1 MRFRN
6 RREAGR
12 LLAQQIPDEVA
23 SEHPVVVGLPR
34 GGVPVAYEL
43 ARALHTPLDVIVVRK
58 LGVPFQ
64 PELGMGAIGEEGVRV
79 LNDAILEAAHVT
91 RHELDTVERRERAE
105 LERRAA
111 RYRAGRPMVS
121 LQGRTVIVVDDG
133 LATGG
138 TARAALQVARSHG
151 ARRVVLAVPVA
162 PRETLEWLADE
173 ADRVVVGETPEPFHA
188 IGEWYDDFTQT
199 SDDEVVRL
207 LTDPSVV
214 DDSEPPSAAR
224 DEDVTVAGDGV
235 RLGGHLT
242 VPDGATGVVVFAH
255 GSGSSRHSSRNRS
268 VARVLND
275 AGLGTLLFDLLTERE
290 AADRANVFDVELL
303 ADRLLGAT
311 RWLGREPALAAL
323 PVGYFGAST
332 GAAAALWAAADPDS
346 GVRAVVSRGGRPD
359 LAGARLGLVRAPTL
373 LVVGG
378 WDDVVVQLNR
388 EAARDLRCEH
398 RLEIVPEATHL
409 FEEPGALE
417 QVAKLAV
424 DWFSTHLA

>member
-43 ARALHTPLDVIVVRK
+43 ARVLHAPLDVIVVRK

-79 LNDAILEAAHVT
+79 LNQSILETAHIT

-111 RYRAGRPMVS
+111 RYRAGRPMVP
-121 LQGRTVIVVDDG
+121 LQGRTAIVVDDG

-162 PRETLEWLADE
+162 PRETLEWLREDADQI
-173 ADRVVVGETPEPFHA
+173 VVVETPEPFHA

-214 DDSEPPSAAR
+214 DDFVPPSVAR

-242 VPDGATGVVVFAH
+242 VPDGATGIVVFAH

-290 AADRANVFDVELL
+290 AGDRANVFDVELL

-311 RWLGREPALAAL
+311 RWLGREPALAGL

-332 GAAAALWAAADPDS
+332 GAAAALWAAADPDAR
-346 GVRAVVSRGGRPD
+346 VRAVVSRGGRPD
-359 LAGARLGLVRAPTL
+359 LAGPRLGLVRAPTL

-424 DWFSTHLA
+424 DWFSAHLG

>member
-1 MRFRN
+1 M
-6 RREAGR
+6 
-12 LLAQQIPDEVA
+12 
-23 SEHPVVVGLPR
+23 
-34 GGVPVAYEL
+34 VP
-43 ARALHTPLDVIVVRK
+43 
-58 LGVPFQ
+58 
-64 PELGMGAIGEEGVRV
+64 
-79 LNDAILEAAHVT
+79 
-91 RHELDTVERRERAE
+91 
-105 LERRAA
+105 
-111 RYRAGRPMVS
+111 
-121 LQGRTVIVVDDG
+121 LQGRTAIVVDDG

-162 PRETLEWLADE
+162 PRETLEWLREDADQI
-173 ADRVVVGETPEPFHA
+173 VVVETPEPFHA

-214 DDSEPPSAAR
+214 DDFVPPSVAR

-242 VPDGATGVVVFAH
+242 VPDGATGIVVFAH

-290 AADRANVFDVELL
+290 AGDRANVFDVELL

-311 RWLGREPALAAL
+311 RWLGREPALAGL

-332 GAAAALWAAADPDS
+332 GAAAALWAAADPDAR
-346 GVRAVVSRGGRPD
+346 VRAVVSRGGRPD
-359 LAGARLGLVRAPTL
+359 LAGPRLGLVRAPTL

-424 DWFSTHLA
+424 DWFSAHLG